1 VDAIL
6 AIAETKRSSAEVE
19 RAVTVKFQSLVP
31 PAHGSIRSPMRNSER
46 AQSVLEEIAN
56 SVSHGIGLLAAIAG
70 IPILITSALNRGTG
84 FALAGALVFGIAL
97 VSLYLFSTLYH
108 LTSHRR
114 LKRIFRTF
122 DHAAIFLLIAATYT
136 PFLLGALRGIWGWIL
151 FAAIWALAVSGIVFI
166 ACGGLKYRTA
176 NICFCLAL
184 GWIAVLASRLLWIHI
199 APAGLLLIAGGGI
212 AYTVGTIFYAYRR
225 IRFGHFV
232 WHLFVLAG
240 TVCHFCAV
248 LWYAG

>member
-1 VDAIL
+1 M
-6 AIAETKRSSAEVE
+6 TKIE
-19 RAVTVKFQSLVP
+19 RV
-31 PAHGSIRSPMRNSER
+31 
-46 AQSVLEEIAN
+46 QSVPEEIAN
-56 SVSHGIGLLAAIAG
+56 CISHVVGLIAAIAG
-70 IPILITSALNRGTG
+70 IPILIFSALDRGSG

-108 LTSHRR
+108 ITRHRR
-114 LKRIFRTF
+114 LKQIFRAF

-136 PFLLGALRGIWGWIL
+136 PFLLGALRGFWGWIL

-166 ACGGLKYRTA
+166 ACGGLRYRMA
-176 NICFCLAL
+176 NICFCLVL
-184 GWIAVLASRLLWIHI
+184 GWIAVLAGRLFWLRV
-199 APAGLLLIAGGGI
+199 APAGLILIAAGGI
-212 AYTVGTIFYAYRR
+212 AYTVGTIFYGYKR

-240 TVCHFCAV
+240 TACHFCAV

>member
-1 VDAIL
+1 MIK
-6 AIAETKRSSAEVE
+6 AERV
-19 RAVTVKFQSLVP
+19 QSGP
-31 PAHGSIRSPMRNSER
+31 
-46 AQSVLEEIAN
+46 EEAAN
-56 SVSHGIGLLAAIAG
+56 GISHGIGLLMAIAG
-70 IPILITSALNRGTG
+70 IPILVWSALDRGNG

-108 LTSHRR
+108 ITHDRR
-114 LKRIFRTF
+114 LKQIFRAL

-136 PFLLGALRGIWGWIL
+136 PFLLGTLRGVWGWAL
-151 FAAIWALAVSGIVFI
+151 FAAVWTLAVSGVVFI
-166 ACGGLKYRTA
+166 ACGGMKYQVA

-184 GWIAVLASRLLWIHI
+184 GWIAVLASRLFWLHV
-199 APAGLLLIAGGGI
+199 APAGLILIAAGGI
-212 AYTVGTIFYAYRR
+212 AYTVGTFFYAYKR

-240 TVCHFCAV
+240 TICHFCAV